1 MKLNV
6 GVFFGGES
14 VEHEVSIISAHQAM
28 NALNKDKYNV
38 IPIYVAKDRKLYSSP
53 LLEDMSNFKDLT
65 GLLNKCTQVN
75 LYQADNHVVIHPVQK
90 SLFSKKDLG
99 TLDLAIPVMHG
110 TNGEDG
116 TIQGFF
122 EMLKLP
128 YAGCDL
134 IAAAVGQDK
143 VLQKHTLEN
152 SGLPVTPWFWVYSEE
167 FESKR
172 DEILER
178 VHKIGYPVILKPA
191 CTGSSV
197 GISIA
202 HNDAE
207 YIECFEDAGQYDAK
221 VITEQVVA
229 PMREMNCS
237 VIGEPFQARA
247 SAIEEVFHGAD
258 TDFLD
263 FKDKYQ
269 GGSKGSAKS
278 SGSKGM
284 ASVSRLVNPDLP
296 EETTRTIQSLALE
309 TFRVL
314 GSSGVCRI
322 DFMMNADSGEVYVNE
337 INTIPGSLAFYLWEA
352 SGLHFSELMDQLV
365 DLTLT
370 RERRRSRM
378 TYSYDTNLLSTYTE
392 SSGAKSAKGAKR

>member
-1 MKLNV
+1 
-6 GVFFGGES
+6 
-14 VEHEVSIISAHQAM
+14 
-28 NALNKDKYNV
+28 
-38 IPIYVAKDRKLYSSP
+38 
-53 LLEDMSNFKDLT
+53 
-65 GLLNKCTQVN
+65 
-75 LYQADNHVVIHPVQK
+75 
-90 SLFSKKDLG
+90 
-99 TLDLAIPVMHG
+99 
-110 TNGEDG
+110 
-116 TIQGFF
+116 
-122 EMLKLP
+122 MLKLP

-314 GSSGVCRI
+314 GS
-322 DFMMNADSGEVYVNE
+322 NE